1 MEEQS
6 PPPARTKDRFSNI
19 NTTTCLI
26 LSASDGVSCA
36 TATSGADTSSARRA
50 IATTGRRRAIVKTSW
65 MPEEQTVTRCCTSEL
80 VPRLCQLRG
89 GLYHQIIT
97 NVVSSSAGHDR
108 GGLHTTQGRPCIR
121 PRAQRAC
128 VCVCVCVCVPR
139 RAQRRASVEWWSR
152 RQGGYVRN
160 WRTTHMPDPSPP
172 SPPIASLPL
181 PRLPHYAYWHLRLRG
196 HRGHHRHEAVTHATK
211 VPACWVWFAWQ
222 KTAFKR
228 LCAVFAGWYVTH
240 YTHQC

>member
-65 MPEEQTVTRCCTSEL
+65 MPEEQTVTRCCTSDL

-97 NVVSSSAGHDR
+97 NVVSSLRLAATAVVCTRRKGA
-108 GGLHTTQGRPCIR
+108 LAYV
-121 PRAQRAC
+121 RARARA
-128 VCVCVCVCVPR
+128 CVCVCVCVPR

-172 SPPIASLPL
+172 PPIASLPL
-181 PRLPHYAYWHLRLRG
+181 PRLPHYTYWHLRLRG
-196 HRGHHRHEAVTHATK
+196 HRGITGT
-211 VPACWVWFAWQ
+211 
-222 KTAFKR
+222 R
-228 LCAVFAGWYVTH
+228 L
-240 YTHQC
+240 